1 MKRIKS
7 IFLICISIMIDS
19 CAGIPGK
26 NVNLENYPDIRNIK
40 KDELNIDLRFI
51 KDTRKVFNI
60 GVWLTKFSN
69 NPQFIDRDFNHKVEN
84 ELGRHKINI
93 NKSGLPS
100 VCTLEV
106 TTTNDVD
113 LDGVCGPYYI
123 TTFFTAFIVPYYCQ
137 QNYQIN
143 AKLISTKDNRIL
155 KEYELKEKVHEIW
168 SLPMFLVAIPVK
180 SLRSI
185 PAPEGAKKMTEDK
198 LAEALTRQVI
208 NDANNSSECKK

>member
-1 MKRIKS
+1 MKFILVIFI
-7 IFLICISIMIDS
+7 IFLSN

-26 NVNLENYPDIRNIK
+26 NLKLEDYPDISNIST
-40 KDELNIDLRFI
+40 D
-51 KDTRKVFNI
+51 
-60 GVWLTKFSN
+60 
-69 NPQFIDRDFNHKVEN
+69 
-84 ELGRHKINI
+84 
-93 NKSGLPS
+93 
-100 VCTLEV
+100 
-106 TTTNDVD
+106 D
-113 LDGVCGPYYI
+113 LDITSKIIRKSDYKEAKGMSGFIHSISNTLSKKKIESFHVRNKKIGPCELEIKPEIDFIFCPI
-123 TTFFTAFIVPYYCQ
+123 TNLISPLTLTIIPYYCQ